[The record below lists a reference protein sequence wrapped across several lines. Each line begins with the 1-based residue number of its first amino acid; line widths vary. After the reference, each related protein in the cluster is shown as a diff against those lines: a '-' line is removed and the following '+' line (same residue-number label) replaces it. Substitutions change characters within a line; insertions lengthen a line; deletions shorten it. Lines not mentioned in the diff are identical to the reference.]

1 MILPTSCGSAELT
14 HLSIPIY
21 TIHIYALP
29 SRIYL
34 CVVDGLTA
42 ECCMYRIRLR
52 IRENTLRHS
61 LANCDT
67 PKDRTRT
74 NMNRRNVLYF
84 CFDFLFLFDVVFFSL
99 RRQSAVTHTRICYS
113 FFVCFVL
120 FFFFSISLR
129 LWSRTYWLA
138 RFVSL
143 SRSNVLGIEFC
154 GTNGKMKKK
163 NGMKRDEYKMILL
176 KLKTRNIKIIII
188 IMDVCVEWKSVYQF
202 LNRPLGSNDAA
213 HGDRDRIVSLLT
225 RDLLFRS

>member
-120 FFFFSISLR
+120 FFFFQFRFDCGAEHTGLPVSFLF
-129 LWSRTYWLA
+129 LA
-138 RFVSL
+138 RMSLELNFVA
-143 SRSNVLGIEFC
+143 RM
-154 GTNGKMKKK
+154 GK
-163 NGMKRDEYKMILL
+163 
-176 KLKTRNIKIIII
+176 
-188 IMDVCVEWKSVYQF
+188 
-202 LNRPLGSNDAA
+202 
-213 HGDRDRIVSLLT
+213 
-225 RDLLFRS
+225 